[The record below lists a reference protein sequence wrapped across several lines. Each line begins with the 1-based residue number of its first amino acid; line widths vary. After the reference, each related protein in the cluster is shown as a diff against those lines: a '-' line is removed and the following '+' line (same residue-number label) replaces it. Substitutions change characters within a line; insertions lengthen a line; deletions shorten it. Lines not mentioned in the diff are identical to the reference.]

1 MLFGQRAR
9 VGAISLPLV
18 GLWRAVCAGLFLG
31 LSTFGAGAVAHGQT
45 PVDLELV
52 LAVDVSWS
60 MDHDEQTLQRQG
72 YVAGFR
78 HEEVIRAIET
88 GGWGRIAVTYVE
100 WAGVDMHLI
109 VLPWTLID
117 GAETAEAFAA
127 ALEVAPIS
135 RMRRTSISSA
145 LSFSAGLFGQ
155 SEFEGV
161 RRVIDVS
168 GDGANNAGPPVVPVR
183 DELVAQGIVINGLP
197 IMIKETNP
205 SGFFDL
211 PDLDIYYED
220 CVIGGTGAFIV
231 TVTESGHFAVAIR
244 RKLVLEIAEQSA
256 PVLPV
261 QWQQPEPRIDCLA
274 GERYWERWRRI
285 NEFSR

>member
-1 MLFGQRAR
+1 MLLRHGTSG
-9 VGAISLPLV
+9 GAISLPLV
-18 GLWRAVCAGLFLG
+18 SCWRAACAGFFLG
-31 LSTFGAGAVAHGQT
+31 LSTFGAGAAAHAQT

-60 MDHDEQTLQRQG
+60 MDQDEQTLQRQG
-72 YVAGFR
+72 YVDGFR
-78 HEEVIRAIET
+78 HEEVVRAIET

-100 WAGVDMHLI
+100 WAGVDMHRI

-117 GAETAEAFAA
+117 GAETAGSFAA
-127 ALEVAPIS
+127 ALDAAPIS

-168 GDGANNAGPPVVPVR
+168 GDGANNAGPPVALVR
-183 DELVAQGIVINGLP
+183 DELVGQGIVINGLP
-197 IMIKETNP
+197 IMIKDTNP
-205 SGFFDL
+205 SGYLDL

-231 TVTESGHFAVAIR
+231 TVTEPEHFAVAIR
-244 RKLVLEIAEQSA
+244 RKLVLEIAAQPA
-256 PVLPV
+256 PVVPV
-261 QWQQPEPRIDCLA
+261 QWQQAEPRVDCLA
-274 GERYWERWRRI
+274 GERQWQRWRRI
-285 NEFSR
+285 NEF